1 MKKLILFSVL
11 ISGIFFS
18 ASAQKFKYGHL
29 NGSVV
34 FNEIPDVK
42 KADTLLK
49 NFTTQFEEQ
58 IKKMSTEYEQKVKNY
73 QDNEA
78 VTNDLIKK
86 TQVEE
91 INALSEKIQKFQVA
105 AQDAVNKKREEL
117 YQPII
122 TRFQDVLKKVSKD
135 NGLRFI
141 IDSSKGFLLYSDE
154 ADDVTKLVE
163 KELGIIK

>member
-1 MKKLILFSVL
+1 MKNIILVL
-11 ISGIFFS
+11 IFVSGILFS
-18 ASAQKFKYGHL
+18 ASAQKFKYGHI

-34 FNEIPDVK
+34 FNEISDVK
-42 KADTLLK
+42 KADTVLK
-49 NFTTQFEEQ
+49 NFTAQFEEQ

-73 QDNEA
+73 QDNEK

-86 TQVEE
+86 TQIDE

-105 AQDAVNKKREEL
+105 AQDAVNKKRDEL

-122 TRFQDVLKKVSKD
+122 DKFQAALKKVSKD

-141 IDSSKGFLLYSDE
+141 IDSSKVFLLYSDE
-154 ADDVTKLVE
+154 TDDVTKLVE
-163 KELGIIK
+163 KELGITK